1 MKKTTILI
9 AALAAV
15 QCCTPAGA
23 VDVTQQVTQLD
34 GKPLTDMAGKPVE
47 MTLGNVVK
55 NSLLYTDQA
64 TRPEDKKK
72 RFWLALKVGEAEEK
86 KKDLVLA
93 PWEITEIEKCLGEN
107 QSTLIAGQASRMI
120 DPTFQPS
127 KD

>member
-15 QCCTPAGA
+15 LCCSPAGA
-23 VDVTQQVTQLD
+23 VDVTQQITQLD
-34 GKPLTDMAGKPVE
+34 GKPLLDQAGKPTEV
-47 MTLGNVVK
+47 TLGNVVK
-55 NSLLYTDQA
+55 NSLLYTDQS
-64 TRPEDKKK
+64 TKPDDKKK
-72 RFWLALKVGEAEEK
+72 RFWLALKVGDAEEK

-107 QSTLIAGQASRMI
+107 QSTLIAGQASKMI
-120 DPTFQPS
+120 DPTFQPP